1 MADHLRTE
9 LVLEALDMAPE
20 QRNSEETIHYSSRR
34 LPLGIDEDAGVRP
47 SMGSVGDC
55 FDNAMCES
63 FFATIEC
70 ELIEGE
76 SFADRSEARRA
87 VFDFVEGF
95 YNPRRLHSALDY
107 QSPVNCEQEYFREQP
122 VPSERLPPVAA

>member
-1 MADHLRTE
+1 
-9 LVLEALDMAPE
+9 
-20 QRNSEETIHYSSRR
+20 
-34 LPLGIDEDAGVRP
+34 
-47 SMGSVGDC
+47 MGSVGDC

-76 SFADRSEARRA
+76 SFTDRSEARRA
-87 VFDFVEGF
+87 VFDFVDGF

-122 VPSERLPPVAA
+122 VPSERLPPVVA